1 MNCMFKYLLLAL
13 FRSTRTFFS
22 VARKVA
28 TVLIVFGA
36 VISLFIYFIQKDKVY
51 TQNDIVERNR
61 VKIYSQLEELEKN
74 PTQENKLSASLY
86 RAWNCN
92 MIGEACTDNPEDGD
106 RNYSSS
112 LFGKASGLISIPY
125 SHPPASGIA
134 WVQQGLQNAGFVP
147 NTYAATGTGFAQI
160 HSYLPIW
167 KLFRDIS
174 YLLLVLVMISIGFMI
189 MFRVNLGGAAVGI
202 ESALP
207 RIVLAMIMITF
218 SFPIAGFLIDMMYAL
233 IAVCIGLLYNAGLS
247 ASDDGGLLV
256 KALGTYPTAKDY
268 LNNYLTAG
276 FLELWPSGS
285 GNFMKVGAS
294 LWQLMPPM
302 VQGMFQIIIVP
313 IATYYTSTI
322 LHIPEKIAGSF
333 GGISIAGFAIGDLVK
348 LPVVVMATALIG
360 FFFIIGP
367 SLVLGIII
375 MLTIL
380 IFIFR
385 IFFMLLESYIK
396 ILLYII
402 FSPFILMFSAI
413 PGNGNIGWW
422 LRNMIGELMTFPTV
436 MIITLVGNAIMAI
449 NVRDLDTPL
458 MHLITLGQGPGSF
471 ESTFRLP
478 FLYGFQTDDFNT
490 IIALGLVLMIPDFV
504 KIVKNWIGVQ
514 DSPLKFGLGTY
525 FAGASLFTGAFGLG
539 ANLQGWKQSAV
550 GYDPNKGWMD
560 SLPGFEKM
568 AERIRNMGK

>member
-1 MNCMFKYLLLAL
+1 MYLLSAL
-13 FRSTRTFFS
+13 FRSTRSFFS
-22 VARKVA
+22 VARKVV
-28 TVLIVFGA
+28 TVFIVFGT
-36 VISLFIYFIQKDKVY
+36 VIFLFLYFIQKDKVL
-51 TQNDIVERNR
+51 TQTDIVEKNR
-61 VKIYSQLEELEKN
+61 TKIYSQLEELEKN
-74 PTQENKLSASLY
+74 PTQENQLSASLY
-86 RAWNCN
+86 RSWTCN

-106 RNYSSS
+106 KNYNSS
-112 LFGKASGLISIPY
+112 LFGKAAGLISVPY
-125 SHPPASGIA
+125 SHPPASGMA

-147 NTYAATGTGFAQI
+147 DTYAATGTGFAQI

-233 IAVCIGLLYNAGLS
+233 IAICIGLLYNAGL
-247 ASDDGGLLV
+247 AANQNTGW
-256 KALGTYPTAKDY
+256 LGTYPTAKDY
-268 LNNYLTAG
+268 LNSYLTAG
-276 FLELWPSGS
+276 FFELWPRGS

-333 GGISIAGFAIGDLVK
+333 SGISIAGFAIGDLVK

-367 SLVLGIII
+367 SLILGLIIF
-375 MLTIL
+375 LTIL
-380 IFIFR
+380 MFIFR

-458 MHLITLGQGPGSF
+458 LHLLTAGQGPGSF
-471 ESTFRLP
+471 EATFRLP

-514 DSPLKFGLGTY
+514 DSPLKFGVGTY
-525 FAGASLFTGAFGLG
+525 LAGASIFTGALGMG
-539 ANLQGWKQSAV
+539 ANLQGWKQGAV

-560 SLPGFEKM
+560 SVPIPFVNRM
-568 AERIRNMGK
+568 ADRVRSMGK

>member
-1 MNCMFKYLLLAL
+1 MFKYLLLAL
-13 FRSTRTFFS
+13 FRSTRSFFS
-22 VARKVA
+22 FARKVV
-28 TVLIVFGA
+28 TVFIVFGA
-36 VISLFIYFIQKDKVY
+36 VVSLFIYFIQKDKLV
-51 TQNDIVERNR
+51 TQTDIVEKNR
-61 VKIYSQLEELEKN
+61 TKIYTQLEQLESN

-86 RAWNCN
+86 RGWTCN

-106 RNYSSS
+106 NNYNNSF
-112 LFGKASGLISIPY
+112 FGKAAGLISVPY

-134 WVQQGLQNAGFVP
+134 WVQQGLQQAGFVP
-147 NTYAATGTGFAQI
+147 DTYAATGLGFASIQG
-160 HSYLPIW
+160 YLPIW

-233 IAVCIGLLYNAGLS
+233 IAVCIGLLYNAGL
-247 ASDDGGLLV
+247 AANQNTGW
-256 KALGTYPTAKDY
+256 LGTYPTAKDY
-268 LNNYLTAG
+268 LNSYLTAG
-276 FLELWPSGS
+276 FLQLWPQGS
-285 GNFMKVGAS
+285 GNFFKVGAS

-313 IATYYTSTI
+313 IATYYTSSI

-333 GGISIAGFAIGDLVK
+333 SGISIAGFAIGDLVK

-360 FFFIIGP
+360 FLYIVGP
-367 SLVLGIII
+367 SLILGIVI
-375 MLTIL
+375 MLTIM

-402 FSPFILMFSAI
+402 FSPIILMFSAI

-422 LRNMIGELMTFPTV
+422 MRNLIGELMTFPTV
-436 MIITLVGNAIMAI
+436 MVITLVGNAIMAI
-449 NVRDLDTPL
+449 NIRDLDTPL
-458 MHLITLGQGPGSF
+458 LHLLTAGQGPGSF
-471 ESTFRLP
+471 ESSFRLP

-490 IIALGLVLMIPDFV
+490 ILALGLVLMIPDFV
-504 KIVKNWIGVQ
+504 KIVKGWVGVQ

-525 FAGASLFTGAFGLG
+525 LAGATLFTGALGMG
-539 ANLQGWKQSAV
+539 ANIQGWKQSAV

-560 SLPGFEKM
+560 SMPGMGKI
-568 AERIRNMGK
+568 AERIRSMGS

>member
-1 MNCMFKYLLLAL
+1 MFKYLLLAL
-13 FRSTRTFFS
+13 FRSTKSFFS
-22 VARKVA
+22 FTRKVV

-36 VISLFIYFIQKDKVY
+36 VIALFIYFIQKDKVVS
-51 TQNDIVERNR
+51 QSDIVEKNR
-61 VKIYSQLEELEKN
+61 TKIYTQLEELEKN
-74 PTQENKLSASLY
+74 PSQENKLTASLY
-86 RAWNCN
+86 RGWSCN
-92 MIGEACTDNPEDGD
+92 MIGEACTDNPEDGNN
-106 RNYSSS
+106 NYNNSF
-112 LFGKASGLISIPY
+112 FGKASGLISVPY

-147 NTYAATGTGFAQI
+147 DTYAATGIGFASIQA
-160 HSYLPIW
+160 YLPIW

-174 YLLLVLVMISIGFMI
+174 YLLLVLVMITIGFLI

-218 SFPIAGFLIDMMYAL
+218 SFPIAGFMIDMMYAV
-233 IAVCIGLLYNAGLS
+233 IAVCIGLLYNAGL
-247 ASDDGGLLV
+247 AANQHTGW
-256 KALGTYPTAKDY
+256 LGTYSTAKDY

-276 FLELWPSGS
+276 FLELWPQGS
-285 GNFMKVGAS
+285 GNFFKVGSS

-302 VQGMFQIIIVP
+302 VQGMFQILIVP

-322 LHIPEKIAGSF
+322 LHIPEKIATSF
-333 GGISIAGFAIGDLVK
+333 SDISIAGFDIGNLTTI
-348 LPVVVMATALIG
+348 PVVIMATALIG
-360 FFFIIGP
+360 FFYIIGP
-367 SLVLGIII
+367 SLILGIII

-402 FSPFILMFSAI
+402 FSPIILMFSAI

-422 LRNMIGELMTFPTV
+422 LRNLVGELITFPTV
-436 MIITLVGNAIMAI
+436 MVITLVGNAIMAI
-449 NVRDLDTPL
+449 NISDLDTPL
-458 MHLITLGQGPGSF
+458 LHLLTAGQGPGSF
-471 ESTFRLP
+471 EPAFRLP

-490 IIALGLVLMIPDFV
+490 ILALGLVLMIPDFV
-504 KIVKNWIGVQ
+504 KMVKGWVGVQ
-514 DSPLKFGLGTY
+514 DSPLKFGMGTY
-525 FAGASLFTGAFGLG
+525 LAGASIFTGALGMG
-539 ANLQGWKQSAV
+539 ANIQGWKQSAV

-560 SLPGFEKM
+560 SLPGFGKV
-568 AERIRNMGK
+568 AERIRGMGK